1 MLLDKVERLGL
12 REGKPDGFLHF
23 GAQMTAN
30 DYPVDLASVRTNLAA
45 VLCHTEHCLP
55 LG

>member
-1 MLLDKVERLGL
+1 MGL
-12 REGKPDGFLHF
+12 REGKPDGFLRF

-45 VLCHTEHCLP
+45 ESCVLQSAAFPSGEE
-55 LG
+55 